1 MSDRAHPFKNDDGV
15 TLIELIVALALLAL
29 LMSYAPGALNL
40 GRTALSTS
48 TELDQRATL
57 FAARSALANRLAA
70 AVAVFD
76 IAENAAGQL
85 AFAGSANAISFVS
98 ALDPVRAEAGLYRT
112 TISAVALPQ
121 PAIMLSQ
128 ALFAKAPAPPETQV
142 LLQPAA
148 AFKLRYFGRATP
160 EAAPRWLDDWPR
172 TDVLPELVEIEM
184 ALPARFGPPLP
195 PLIVEPR
202 LRPR

>member
-1 MSDRAHPFKNDDGV
+1 MSDRAQPIKDDHGV

-29 LMSYAPGALNL
+29 LMSYAPSALNL

-70 AVAVFD
+70 AVAAFD
-76 IAENAAGQL
+76 VAENAAGQI
-85 AFAGSANAISFVS
+85 AFTGSANAISFVS
-98 ALDPVRAEAGLYRT
+98 ALDPIRAEAGLYRT
-112 TISAVALPQ
+112 TISAVASPQ

-128 ALFAKAPAPPETQV
+128 ALFTKIPATPETQI
-142 LLQPAA
+142 LLQPAT
-148 AFKLRYFGRATP
+148 AFKLRYFGHATP
-160 EAAPRWLDDWPR
+160 ETEPRWFDDWPR
-172 TDVLPELVEIEM
+172 TDVLPELIEIDM